1 MSRRQVVKACTLLL
15 ASAPLARLTLAN
27 EGYFPAVPGGKPPP
41 PSPFGFTSTAEA
53 VTAGLDLTGK
63 TAFVTGCNSGLGLE
77 TMRVLALRGAHV
89 IGAARTLEKAEQ
101 ACDGVEGRTTPVAV
115 ELTDFDTIVAAAA
128 QVRRTTDAIDMLI
141 LNAGIMALP
150 ELETVNGVERQ
161 FAVNHLGH
169 FLLTEH
175 LLPAVTAAPAG
186 RVVVV
191 SSGAHRWAG
200 DEGLDLDNLDGSKG
214 YDPFVAYGMS
224 KVANGLFSRELARR
238 LHGTTNAT
246 SNSLHPG
253 VIETNLSRHLPPRD
267 PDQRR
272 NINYKTIPQGA
283 ATSCYVATNAGL
295 EGVTGFYFDDCN
307 MAIPMPTMQDDAKA
321 RRLWTISEDLTA
333 DYRLT

>member
-1 MSRRQVVKACTLLL
+1 MSRRQVVKACALLL

-41 PSPFGFTSTAEA
+41 PSPFGFASTAEA

-89 IGAARTLEKAEQ
+89 IGAARTLEKAQ
-101 ACDGVEGRTTPVAV
+101 KACAGVEGRTTPVAV

-128 QVRRTTDAIDMLI
+128 EVRRTTDAIDMLI

-175 LLPAVTAAPAG
+175 LLPVVTAAPAG

-200 DEGLDLDNLDGSKG
+200 EEGLDLDNLDGSKG
-214 YDPFVAYGMS
+214 YDPLVAYGMS

-238 LHGTTNAT
+238 LRTRPRTRCTRASSRPTWAGTGRRATRPNDAT
-246 SNSLHPG
+246 STTRRSQ
-253 VIETNLSRHLPPRD
+253 RAQPR
-267 PDQRR
+267 
-272 NINYKTIPQGA
+272 A
-283 ATSCYVATNAGL
+283 ATSRPIRGSKASRASTSTTATWRSR
-295 EGVTGFYFDDCN
+295 C
-307 MAIPMPTMQDDAKA
+307 
-321 RRLWTISEDLTA
+321 RRCRTTRKRDGCGRSPRI
-333 DYRLT
+333 